1 MVWRRKLRS
10 QLRGEG
16 CHSSM
21 DETGTTHQVSHPGSP
36 PKAGLGN
43 CFDGNLTWER
53 HPKVPR
59 AFIILRMHLGLIA
72 GAPSSTPFS
81 STLTFPAPG
90 FCLVYLGQTLASLS
104 QTFLG
109 QAPPITHLE
118 DEWQGL
124 GVPSVTTGAC
134 WNDQSHTRG
143 PWATGLASSSI
154 LCLHGT
160 WDIPAAMD

>member
-1 MVWRRKLRS
+1 MCKPEGSPGGDLHHPESSAAPFQTLQPNWTAWRWKLQS
-10 QLRGEG
+10 QLRGKG

-21 DETGTTHQVSHPGSP
+21 DETGTTHQVSHPGSL

-43 CFDGNLTWER
+43 RFEGNLTWER

-59 AFIILRMHLGLIA
+59 AFITLRMHLGLIA

-81 STLTFPAPG
+81 STLMFPAPG

-109 QAPPITHLE
+109 LLAL
-118 DEWQGL
+118 QG
-124 GVPSVTTGAC
+124 SSAH
-134 WNDQSHTRG
+134 HTPG
-143 PWATGLASSSI
+143 G
-154 LCLHGT
+154 
-160 WDIPAAMD
+160 